1 MESTNTH
8 KLVLYNDNTHDFLYV
23 IACLIRFCKHEP
35 LQAEQCALLAHTNGK
50 CSVKNG
56 DFIEMLEIKTDLE
69 KLELITEIES
79 HESYMY

>member
-1 MESTNTH
+1 MEGTNTH

-50 CSVKNG
+50 CFVKNG

>member
-1 MESTNTH
+1 M
-8 KLVLYNDNTHDFLYV
+8 YNDNTHDFLYV